1 VTRPGRRRR
10 ADSRYAEQAARLAAQ
25 LRALRE
31 QEGLSQEQVA
41 ARAGVAVSTV
51 RKIETGAVVEP
62 GYFTVVAMMR
72 ALQVKDND
80 SDGAPTAGIQPQPGE
95 YVVNLS
101 GEADNSRS
109 RHV

>member
-10 ADSRYAEQAARLAAQ
+10 ADSRYAEQAAQLAAH

-62 GYFTVVAMMR
+62 GYFTVVALMR
-72 ALQVKDND
+72 VLQITNND
-80 SDGAPTAGIQPQPGE
+80 PDGAPTA
-95 YVVNLS
+95 
-101 GEADNSRS
+101 
-109 RHV
+109 